1 MSHIVIVIGGPGA
14 GKSSLCRALA
24 ERSSRRAMHIEVD
37 AIRLSMVKGFAFPDP
52 LDPEGEWAEQFRL
65 ARRTVEFMAKDYASH
80 DVDCFID
87 DATIPAN
94 FREQYG
100 SLFDDPRTTAVFV
113 YPGQSAQIERMRK
126 RNGQFDEQ
134 LIEAISQPFFVP
146 LMEALDTTGWVDLR
160 DPLASVDDNVTT
172 VMAAIERNTEAP
184 SPAG

>member
-24 ERSSRRAMHIEVD
+24 ERSSRRALHLEVD

-52 LDPEGEWAEQFRL
+52 LNPEGEWAEQFRL

-87 DATIPAN
+87 DANIPAD
-94 FREQYG
+94 FRQHYG
-100 SLFDDPRTTAVFV
+100 TLFDDQRATPVYL

-146 LMEALDTTGWVDLR
+146 LMEAVDTSGWVDLR
-160 DPLASVDDNVTT
+160 DPLASVDDNVAV
-172 VMAAIERNTEAP
+172 VMAAMERNAAAQ